1 MSNLLVRTSGFLG
14 AGLIGFVVAVAPLDA
29 QQANATVTNRLDR
42 PTRGSVSVTLDK
54 DLAPGPESGR
64 VFVLLTDHF
73 EVEPRLVTSF
83 TGAYYFDYL
92 RFDYVLFF
100 GQDVSRLN
108 PGATITLS
116 GHEMGFPFA
125 DLAKLPP
132 GEYSIQ
138 AVFNRYEQVTPG
150 QRKAI
155 WLLMDN
161 WWPGAQFHG
170 DADNYY
176 SDVKRIKVQQ
186 GKGFELS
193 LTLTKRIPPVEQP
206 KDTAFLKFRKFRSEL
221 ASKFWGRD
229 IPVGINVLLPKGYD
243 EHPNSHY
250 PVVFHMGHMLEFTPF
265 HFPAKE
271 PPQTEGA
278 APEQSA
284 RWLWEHWQDPD
295 TPRVIVVTL
304 LHPTPYYDD
313 SYFVN
318 SANTG
323 PWQEVLIKELLPY
336 IKREFRTIDQPWARV
351 MTGGSTGGWISL
363 YTQVTRPQDF
373 GGAWVIAPIWLII
386 VRWFNRHVQGGEL
399 FHPRWLQV
407 AQAGAS
413 VFTNRIRQMGGL
425 RAAVRA
431 IVSALGTHSRGGEWI
446 DAYAAMFGPVGP
458 DGYPVP
464 LIDWK
469 TGAIDHHVAQR
480 WRDNGFDLRYF
491 METHWK
497 TLGPKVKGQ
506 LFFLCGD
513 MDQFYTNNALYL
525 LEDFLQK
532 THDPEYGGSFRYGR
546 PMIGHT
552 FSGIGLDPWP
562 FALLREMAAH
572 MREHQP
578 QGFDNSQWNYQ

>member
-1 MSNLLVRTSGFLG
+1 MSILLVRTSGFIG
-14 AGLIGFVVAVAPLDA
+14 AGLILVLVAVAPLDA
-29 QQANATVTNRLDR
+29 QQANATDTNRANR
-42 PTRGSVSVTLDK
+42 PARSVSVTLDK
-54 DLAPGPESGR
+54 DLARGPESGR
-64 VFVLLTDHF
+64 VFVLLTDRVD
-73 EVEPRLVTSF
+73 VEPRLVTPF
-83 TGAYYFDYL
+83 TGAYYFNDP
-92 RFDYVLFF
+92 RFDYAPFF

-155 WLLMDN
+155 WLPMDN

-229 IPVGINVLLPKGYD
+229 IPVGINVLLPQGYD

-373 GGAWVIAPIWLII
+373 GGAWVYCPDMVDYRSLVQTDMYKEANYFTPDGYKWLKPERPYSRT
-386 VRWFNRHVQGGEL
+386 VSGKWAVSARQF
-399 FHPRWLQV
+399 
-407 AQAGAS
+407 AQLS
-413 VFTNRIRQMGGL
+413 
-425 RAAVRA
+425 
-431 IVSALGTHSRGGEWI
+431 SALGTHSRGGEWI

-578 QGFDNSQWNYQ
+578 QGFDNSQWNYR